1 MKTTNAIQRGRMIKK
16 IEPYVWLLPCLLLIV
31 IFILYPVVN
40 VIYMSFCKVSRSGLI
55 KSFGTLDNF
64 QKIFEHKAF
73 SRVILNT
80 FIWTIVVVGVS
91 TVFGLIMALVLNTSF
106 KGRKIARAILVIPWA
121 TSGMVLACTWK
132 YIFDFNYG
140 SLNSLLMHLGIVEKE
155 VNWLGGS
162 SYGAFACMMFV
173 GITVTVPFISFTLLS
188 GLQSIPNDF
197 YEAARID
204 GANFWHRLTLITLP
218 LLKPALNVSTVL
230 NIIYVFNSFAIVHNM
245 TGGAPAHQTGT
256 IMTYIYTCFGSG
268 DYGKSAAA
276 SVVGFAILMIIATLY
291 MRMLMK
297 EE

>member
-1 MKTTNAIQRGRMIKK
+1 MRNTAASKRGKRLKQV
-16 IEPYVWLLPCLLLIV
+16 EPYLWLLPCLLLIAT
-31 IFILYPVVN
+31 FILYPVVN
-40 VIYMSFCKVSRSGLI
+40 VIYMSFCDVSRSGLI
-55 KSFGTLDNF
+55 KGFGTLENF
-64 QKIFEHKAF
+64 QKLFAHKAF
-73 SRVILNT
+73 GGVILNT

-91 TVFGLIMALVLNTSF
+91 TVLGLIMALILNTKF
-106 KGRKIARAILVIPWA
+106 KGRKFARAVLVIPWA
-121 TSGMVLACTWK
+121 TSGMVLACAWK

-140 SLNSLLMHLGIVEKE
+140 SLNSLLMFLGIVEKE

-162 SYGAFACMMFV
+162 SLGAFACMMFV
-173 GITVTVPFISFTLLS
+173 GITVTVPFITFTLLS
-188 GLQSIPNDF
+188 GLQSISSDF

-204 GANFWHRLTLITLP
+204 GANFWKRLSMITLP
-218 LLKPALNVSTVL
+218 LLRPALNVSTVL

-268 DYGKSAAA
+268 DYGKSAAG
-276 SVVGFAILMIIATLY
+276 SVVGFVILMIIATIY